1 MKKVNFGNFVLG
13 LWLVFGIY
21 AGMLILESNGEL
33 IGSLFSLY
41 MVVWVSVVF
50 FGRFAIEWIINKL
63 WVTKDKT

>member
-1 MKKVNFGNFVLG
+1 MKKANFGNFVLG

-33 IGSLFSLY
+33 IGSLFPLY
-41 MVVWVSVVF
+41 IVNWIAVVF